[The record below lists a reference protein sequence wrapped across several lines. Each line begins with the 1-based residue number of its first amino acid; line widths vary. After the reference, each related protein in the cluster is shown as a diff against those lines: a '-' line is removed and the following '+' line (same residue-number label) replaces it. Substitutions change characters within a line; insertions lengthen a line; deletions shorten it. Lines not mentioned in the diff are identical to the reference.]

1 MSEPHRSADAEGC
14 WLPVSGVF
22 EPKMVAALEAMQ
34 AGLTRIG
41 LPARVETLGSNELPV
56 RLLRVCTPHASVE
69 TAEQWL
75 LQRLRPHLEETWADE
90 VSCWVTRR
98 WRDFSLLSGS
108 VEEIEPIAA
117 RIRNAPV
124 TSAWPFEPVRFL
136 QYSWPN
142 RQDPDAPPVQ
152 TLACYARTATEVVR
166 HLPGVRSFGPEPSG
180 DPRRWLA
187 IGSAGR
193 PAEVRELLA
202 LGRGLDALGF
212 TTCRYEWQNGASALL
227 TIDAGDATCEE
238 LEEQIT
244 ARLPTVRPGWARSF
258 HPSFW
263 IEGIWIH
270 RQEASDG
277 WLLRAWLQRQLGEPV
292 VNAMHP
298 PGRDVAIGVP
308 PSLVDRALELLARRP
323 ATIGPDDVEGVY
335 VPPPLR

>member
-1 MSEPHRSADAEGC
+1 MTEPHRSADAEGC
-14 WLPVSGVF
+14 WLPVSAVF

-41 LPARVETLGSNELPV
+41 LPARVEALGTNELPV
-56 RLLRVCTPHASVE
+56 RLLRVRTPHASVE

-75 LQRLRPHLEETWADE
+75 LRRLRPHLEEDWADTLTFR
-90 VSCWVTRR
+90 VTQR
-98 WRDFSLLSGS
+98 WRDFTLLSGS

-117 RIRNAPV
+117 RIRNASEP
-124 TSAWPFEPVRFL
+124 SAWPFEPVRFL

-142 RQDPDAPPVQ
+142 RQDPDAPFVQ

-180 DPRRWLA
+180 DPRRWPA

-193 PAEVRELLA
+193 PDEIRELLT

-212 TTCRYEWQNGASALL
+212 PTCRYEWQNGATALL
-227 TIDAGDATCEE
+227 TIDAGDATCEG
-238 LEEQIT
+238 LAEQIT
-244 ARLPTVRPGWARSF
+244 ARMPSVRPGWARSF
-258 HPSFW
+258 HLSFW

-270 RQEASDG
+270 RQPAQDG
-277 WLLRAWLQRQLGEPV
+277 WLLRAWLERQLGMAV
-292 VNAMHP
+292 VDAHQT

-308 PSLVDRALELLARRP
+308 PALVDRALELLARRP
-323 ATIGPDDVEGVY
+323 TTIEPDDLEGTG
-335 VPPPLR
+335 